1 MNTTELGKIVDVF
14 YETIKPKFPNQYPED
29 VYGVIYKTLKNN
41 GIKDIDYLDVVNE
54 MKHFEYSHYAV
65 VDFKRNKVIGVIDAY
80 KKAKD
85 FKKELETRDAYYK
98 GRLKIIPTI
107 PGKVKH
113 GDKLQTKFITKEL
126 NENFVLNV
134 KPRRNA
140 TDPTPIRTALGIG
153 RRILHK
159 EIF

>member
-1 MNTTELGKIVDVF
+1 MVISVWISSNMKRNN
-14 YETIKPKFPNQYPED
+14 IKERN
-29 VYGVIYKTLKNN
+29 
-41 GIKDIDYLDVVNE
+41 YLDVVNE
-54 MKHFEYSHYAV
+54 MKHFEYSHYSV
-65 VDFKRNKVIGVIDAY
+65 VDFKRNKVIGVVDEY
-80 KKAKD
+80 KKAME
-85 FKKELETRDAYYK
+85 FKKELETRDSYYR